1 MVETKVLKGTVEDI
15 IFTNKDNGYTV
26 FSIDSDDENIVC
38 VGAVPQ
44 LSAGESVTLTGTW
57 TMHIIYGKQFQVD
70 ICEKTMPTTIE
81 GIEKY
86 LASGLIKGIRKR
98 MAKKIVDRFG
108 EAAFYVIE
116 EKPDRLVEIKGITYE
131 KAMQISNV
139 FKEQNG
145 IRRAMIFLQGFGI
158 SPVYAMKIYKKYNE
172 GVYDIIRTNPYKLAD
187 DIFGIGFK
195 MADNI
200 AEQAGVL
207 KNSPQ
212 RVKACIKYVL
222 NNGAAGGHSFLPE
235 DVLINQVTDML
246 GVDETSFKNAETEL
260 QLERVVRCE
269 NINGITAVYLGKY
282 YYAEMAV
289 AKRLI
294 ELKEGFEDDRIAD
307 SDYSIE
313 RFERVKGIKLAEK
326 QKEAVKMAMTEGVLV
341 ITGGPG
347 TGKTTIINAIID
359 IFDDMGKKIVLAAP
373 TGRAAKR
380 ITETCGLDAQTI
392 HRLLGIGYLEED
404 TSIRNFEKDENDPIE
419 ADVVIIDESSMIDI
433 MLMYGL
439 MRALKD
445 GTRLILVGDADQLP
459 SVGSGN
465 VLKDI
470 ISSERINVTRLN
482 EIFRQAEKSAIIT
495 NAHRINMGEEPIV
508 NEKDTDFFFIKRNSA
523 DSVKN
528 TVIELAKKRLPAYTS
543 CDALTDIQVMSPMRK
558 GIVGVQELNTALQE
572 ALNPKDGNKKEHIF
586 RNITFREGDK
596 VMQIKN
602 NYNTPWRTY
611 NPSGKCTDEGSGVF
625 NGDQGIISKID
636 NDLEKIT
643 VVFDDGKTV
652 VYDFIQ
658 MDEVELSYAI
668 TIHKSQGS
676 EYPVVIMPVLNGP
689 PMLMTRNLLYTAVTR
704 AKSLVALVG
713 SMDTVRSMVANNKE
727 VNRYTGLSEKIRN
740 IYDFMHSLTESE

>member
-1 MVETKVLKGTVEDI
+1 MEESKVLKGTVEDI

-26 FSIDSDDENIVC
+26 FSIDTGEESVVC
-38 VGAVPQ
+38 VGTVPS
-44 LSAGESVTLTGTW
+44 LSAGETVALTGNW
-57 TMHIIYGKQFQVD
+57 TMHIIYGKQFQVEL
-70 ICEKTMPTTIE
+70 CEKTMPTTVE

-108 EAAFYVIE
+108 EATFYVIE
-116 EKPDRLVEIKGITYE
+116 EKPDRLVEIRGITYE
-131 KAMQISNV
+131 KAMEISKV

-145 IRRAMIFLQGFGI
+145 IRRAMIFLQGFGV
-158 SPVYAMKIYKKYNE
+158 SPIYAMKIYKKYNE
-172 GVYDIIRTNPYKLAD
+172 GVYEIIRTNPYKLAD

-207 KNSPQ
+207 RNSPQ
-212 RVKACIKYVL
+212 RVKACIKYTL
-222 NNGAAGGHSFLPE
+222 NDAAGNGHAYLPE
-235 DVLINQVTDML
+235 NILINRVTEML
-246 GVDETSFKNAETEL
+246 GIDDESVKNAEREL
-260 QLERVVRCE
+260 QLERTIRCE
-269 NINGITAVYLGKY
+269 NINGDIAVYLGKY

-294 ELKEGFEDDRIAD
+294 ELKEGFEDERIVD
-307 SDYSIE
+307 GDYYIE
-313 RFERVKGIKLAEK
+313 RFESVKNISLAEK
-326 QKEAVKMAMTEGVLV
+326 QKEAVKMALTEGVLV

-359 IFDDMGKKIVLAAP
+359 IFDDMDKKIVLAAP

-380 ITETCGLDAQTI
+380 ITETCGLEAQTI
-392 HRLLGIGYLEED
+392 HRLLGISYLEDD
-404 TSIRNFEKDENDPIE
+404 TSVRNFEKDEDDPIE

-439 MRALKD
+439 MKALKD

-459 SVGSGN
+459 SVGCGN

-470 ISSERINVTRLN
+470 ISSERINVTRLS
-482 EIFRQAEKSAIIT
+482 EIFRQSDKSTIIT
-495 NAHRINMGEEPIV
+495 NAHRINTGEEPIV
-508 NEKDTDFFFIKRNSA
+508 NGKDTDFFFIKRMSA
-523 DSVKN
+523 DSVRR
-528 TVIELAKKRLPAYTS
+528 TVVELVKKRLPNYIS
-543 CDALTDIQVMSPMRK
+543 CDSLTDIQVLSPMRK
-558 GIVGVQELNTALQE
+558 GIAGVQELNMALQE
-572 ALNPKDGNKKEHIF
+572 ALNPKDDKKKEHIF
-586 RNITFREGDK
+586 RNIVFREGDK

-602 NYNTPWRTY
+602 NYNAAWKVY
-611 NPSGKCTDEGSGVF
+611 NGSGRCVDEGSGVF

-636 NDLEKIT
+636 SMLEQTT

-658 MDEVELSYAI
+658 MDEIELSYAI

-704 AKSLVALVG
+704 AKNLVVLVG
-713 SMDTVRSMVANNKE
+713 SMDTVRTMVANNKE
-727 VNRYTGLSEKIRN
+727 INRYTGLSVKIRN
-740 IYDFMHSLTESE
+740 IYDFMHSLPGNE